1 MSYLAAIFVYLMIL
15 TGIGLYKARQVKTGA
30 DFSVAGRTLS
40 PWVVVLTMLSVWIGT
55 GSIVGSAEQTYQ
67 VGKAALILPLGTFL
81 GLLILTQIA
90 GRARGFGV
98 YSVPEII
105 GTRYGKLARM
115 LAVISLIIAYMVI
128 LSYQFNAGGAVLE
141 VINGEKPAVD
151 LKEGDELTGYQI
163 RKSFVHFTPDVN
175 WTGET
180 KLALVAKTA
189 QGWSDEPIE
198 LTVQVIAKGDIIAA
212 REDVKKKELKNILP
226 IKVNNYAKY
235 GMMDLSD
242 DFGKRTEFKIV
253 SVPQPGSLTLVEPV
267 ITAQK
272 ATLVAA
278 TFIIIYTV
286 LAGLMSLAYC
296 DVLNGSIKIT
306 VMLVVFPYLL
316 IKAGWF
322 SGMAN
327 AFAAMGDRPDYMKFW
342 GVYTWPQLINYLLPT
357 FLLIMGDANQYQRL
371 FASKSAKSA
380 KQAAY
385 ALVFLVILVEL
396 LIIASSW
403 VAASM
408 TPDPSNGKYILIY
421 SAKHYMPQV
430 LGLLFMVTVVA
441 VIVSTAE
448 SFLFIPANTIIQD
461 IYKVYINTKASEK
474 KILFFSRL
482 FVLIFGVVGYL
493 VTLMF
498 SESTGF
504 FKKAMFAYTIYGAA
518 ITPCLVAAIFWK
530 RATRQGAVT
539 SIVCGAV
546 ISLCWKEAFFT
557 RYFLSAQTFSSL
569 AAKIPEWVKALD
581 AVLPAITVSVIA
593 LIVVSLLTA
602 KKELE
607 VSKI

>member
-1 MSYLAAIFVYLMIL
+1 MAYLIAIFVYLAIL
-15 TGIGLYKARQVKTGA
+15 TGIGIYRARQVKTGA

-67 VGKAALILPLGTFL
+67 VGKAALILPLGTFF

-90 GRARGFGV
+90 SRARSFEV

-105 GTRYGKLARM
+105 GGRYGKIARM
-115 LAVISLIIAYMVI
+115 LAVVSLIIAYMVI

-141 VINGEKPAVD
+141 VINGDKKAVV
-151 LKEGDELTGYQI
+151 LKADDVVTRHQI
-163 RKSFVHFTPDVN
+163 TKGFVHFTPDVN
-175 WTGET
+175 WQGEA
-180 KLALVAKTA
+180 KLILAAKTG
-189 QGWSDEPIE
+189 QEWSNQPID
-198 LTVQVIAKGDIIAA
+198 LIVNVVPKKDIVA
-212 REDVKKKELKNILP
+212 VKEEVKSKALKNILV
-226 IKVNNYAKY
+226 IKKSEPGEKEVHYYAKY
-235 GMMDLSD
+235 GMMDLSG
-242 DFGKRTEFKIV
+242 DFSTNSEFKIV
-253 SVPQPGSLTLVEPV
+253 SVPQSGSLTLVEPV

-272 ATLVAA
+272 ATMIAA
-278 TFIIIYTV
+278 AFIIMYTV

-296 DVLNGSIKIT
+296 DVINGSIKII
-306 VMLVVFPYLL
+306 VMLIVFPYLL

-322 SGMAN
+322 SGMAES
-327 AFAAMGDRPDYMKFW
+327 FAVMGDKPDYMKFW
-342 GVYTWPQLINYLLPT
+342 GVYSPVQLINYLLPT

-371 FASKSAKSA
+371 FACKNAKGA

-421 SAKHYMPQV
+421 AAKHYMPQV

-441 VIVSTAE
+441 VIISTAE
-448 SFLFIPANTIIQD
+448 SFLFIPATTFISD
-461 IYKVYINTKASEK
+461 VYKVYINPHASEK
-474 KILFFSRL
+474 TILFFSRL
-482 FVLIFGVVGYL
+482 LVLLFGILGYL

-498 SESTGF
+498 AETTGF
-504 FKKAMFAYTIYGAA
+504 FKKAMYAYTIYGSS

-530 RATRQGAVT
+530 KATKAGAIT
-539 SIVCGAV
+539 SILAGTITTLLWGAF
-546 ISLCWKEAFFT
+546 IKNLLPASLQE
-557 RYFLSAQTFSSL
+557 
-569 AAKIPEWVKALD
+569 LD

-593 LIVVSLLTA
+593 LIVISLLTQ
-602 KKELE
+602 KKELA